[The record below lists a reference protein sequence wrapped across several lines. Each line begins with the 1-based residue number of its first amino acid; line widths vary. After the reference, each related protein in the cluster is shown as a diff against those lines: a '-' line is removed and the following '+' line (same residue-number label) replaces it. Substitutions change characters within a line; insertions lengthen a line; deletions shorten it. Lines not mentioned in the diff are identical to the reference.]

1 MSRTFTKAAFV
12 AGALV
17 AASTARTAS
26 ADPLDTFGFGARA
39 SSMAGATTAATRGS
53 AATHANPAAVASIDD
68 PEVTIGWAFDHMAL
82 SLAGK
87 DANVLDA
94 HGTDVGLAI
103 PIEFGGMT
111 HAFGLAL
118 YLPDQFIARLQL
130 IPATEPHFVRFD
142 NDVHRIVAEPV
153 YSVRLSRYLS
163 LGAGVSILTD
173 VAGNG
178 ITFDVGVVGGEKVG
192 ESALDVSLPTSA
204 TPLVGILVT
213 PTPRVRIGGAWRGE
227 LDLGLKLDILANV
240 DVAGVVTGDAL
251 ISLRAVNY
259 FTPNRVNAGIAVD
272 VTDEL
277 TLTAEIGWQEWSRF
291 KGGVP
296 DLKVLVA
303 LGISPPL
310 VPALFPE
317 DHFEDV
323 WTPRVGAEWSTRI
336 GRADF
341 AIRMGYAYEPS
352 PVPEQT
358 GLTSFADND
367 RHIVGFGLGLTL
379 RAFQPILTRPV
390 SFDLGT
396 QWQHLTSRLTI
407 KDQMLYPGVTLRS
420 AGEILRGGMTMTVS
434 F

>member
-1 MSRTFTKAAFV
+1 MRRVLAVVTLAAFV
-12 AGALV
+12 APGV
-17 AASTARTAS
+17 AA

-39 SSMAGATTAATRGS
+39 SAMAGATTADTRGS
-53 AATHANPAAVASIDD
+53 AAAHANPAAVASIDD
-68 PEVTIGWAFDHMAL
+68 PEVTLGWGFGHMAL
-82 SLAGK
+82 SLSGK
-87 DANVLDA
+87 DAHVLDA

-103 PIEFGGMT
+103 PVRIGETT

-130 IPATEPHFVRFD
+130 IPATEPHFVRLD

-204 TPLVGILVT
+204 SPLVGVLVT
-213 PTPRVRIGGAWRGE
+213 PTPRVRLGASWRGE

-259 FTPNRVNAGIAVD
+259 FTPHRVNAGIAID
-272 VTDEL
+272 VTEEL
-277 TLTAEIGWQEWSRF
+277 TLTGELGWQGWSRF
-291 KGGVP
+291 SGGVP
-296 DLKVLVA
+296 DLRVLVA

-317 DHFEDV
+317 DHFQDV
-323 WTPRVGAEWSTRI
+323 WTPRVGAEWQTRM

-341 AIRMGYAYEPS
+341 AVRAGYAYEPS

-358 GLTSFADND
+358 GLTSFADTD

-390 SFDLGT
+390 SFDLGA
-396 QWQHLTSRLTI
+396 QWQHLASRLTI
-407 KDQMLYPGVTLRS
+407 KDQEIYPGVTLRS
-420 AGEILRGGMTMTVS
+420 AGEVLRGAMTMTVS